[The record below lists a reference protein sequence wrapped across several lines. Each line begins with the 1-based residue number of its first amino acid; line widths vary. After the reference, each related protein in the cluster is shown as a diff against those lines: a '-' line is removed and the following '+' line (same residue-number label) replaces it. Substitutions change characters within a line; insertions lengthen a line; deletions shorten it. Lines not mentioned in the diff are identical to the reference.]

1 MTTVQDTDPTARVEW
16 RAVIAGGATALPRW
30 CAGPVGQGTADPGT
44 GSHVEPVPHDLAAA
58 VRETAH
64 DHGVPVAA
72 VVLAAHARVLAA
84 MTGEAETL
92 TTVAVGPGREP
103 RPCRVDTGVASGSLL
118 VAAAHAALLRETVE
132 ADPDAAD
139 RALAALRSDPSVGLW
154 PPTVLDT
161 TSPHDPGPAAVRD
174 PATVLRVVWTP
185 TALRVDHRRDVF
197 DDAAAARFAGYHLT
211 ALRLLTADPAA
222 PPTSGY
228 LPGPEELA
236 FQIDGLA
243 GPVRELP
250 DRRPHDLVRDR
261 AAAHPDAVAVVRG
274 TESWTYR
281 ELDERSDAIARA
293 LLTRGLGAEDVVA
306 VVAERTLGWA
316 ASVLAILKAGGAY
329 LPLEPHFPADRIATV
344 LTRAG
349 ARFVLTEPDA
359 ATTLDEALAGLGP
372 AGPTRL
378 LVEQAWGEDHP
389 GVDPRVEVGP
399 DRLAYLYFTSGSTG
413 EPKGAMCEHAGML
426 NHLLAKIADMGIDE
440 DSVVAQT
447 APQCFDISLWQLVA
461 GWLVGATTVLVEQE
475 VVLDVPRFVDLLA
488 QRRVT
493 VAQLVPSYLDVVVS
507 YLEQQ
512 PVALPD
518 LARVAV
524 TGEAVK
530 KELVVRWFAVRPD
543 VPLVNAYGLTE
554 TSDDTNHE
562 ILHGVPD
569 HDRIPLGPAV
579 QNVRVYVVDPALQ
592 PVPLGA
598 PGEIVFSGVCVGRGY
613 VNDTE
618 RTRAAFV
625 PDPLR
630 PGERL
635 YRSGDHG
642 RWLPDGKLDFLGRR
656 DHQVKIS
663 GFRIEI
669 GEIENTMLRG
679 PGVRDAAVVVSERPG
694 RGRALV
700 GFYGAPAPIP
710 DDDLRGLLAASLPHY
725 MVPPVLHHRESLP
738 VTANG
743 KIDRKALTALALEL
757 DDEPADAGGDAAPRT
772 PTERRLAA
780 VWAPLLGVEEDAVGR
795 DTHFFDRGGSSLLA
809 VKMAVRLQKAVTL
822 PEIGRNPVLADL
834 AALIDER
841 AGTPGSR
848 PAASTPAP

>member
-1 MTTVQDTDPTARVEW
+1 MTTVQETEPTARVAW
-16 RAVIAGGATALPRW
+16 GTVVAGGASPLPRW
-30 CAGPVGQGTADPGT
+30 CPRPAGAGT
-44 GSHVEPVPHDLAAA
+44 GSVVEPVPADLAAA
-58 VRETAH
+58 VREAAH
-64 DHGVPVAA
+64 DHGVSVGA
-72 VVLAAHARVLAA
+72 VVLAAHARVVAA
-84 MTGEAETL
+84 LTGEPETL
-92 TTVAVGPGREP
+92 TALAVGAGREP
-103 RPCRVDTGVASGSLL
+103 RPCRVDTGVPSGSDL
-118 VAAAHAALLRETVE
+118 VAAAHAAILHATGEP
-132 ADPDAAD
+132 DPDATD
-139 RALAALRSDPSVGLW
+139 HALAALRADPATGLW
-154 PPTVLDT
+154 PTTVLD
-161 TSPHDPGPAAVRD
+161 PFAGEDPGPTALGD
-174 PATVLRVVWTP
+174 ATTVVRVVWTA
-185 TALRVDHRRDVF
+185 TALRVDHRTDVL
-197 DDAAAARFAGYHLT
+197 DGDAAARIAGYHLT

-222 PPTSGY
+222 PPSAGC
-228 LPGPEELA
+228 LLGPEELA

-243 GPVRELP
+243 GPVRDLP
-250 DRRPHDLVRDR
+250 DRRAHDLVRDR
-261 AAAHPDAVAVVRG
+261 AAERPDAVAVVRG
-274 TESWTYR
+274 GEAWTYR

-293 LLTRGLGAEDVVA
+293 LLARGLGAEDVVA

-329 LPLEPHFPADRIATV
+329 LPLEPHFPPDRIATV

-378 LVEQAWGEDHP
+378 LVEQAWSEDHP

-399 DRLAYLYFTSGSTG
+399 GRLAYLYFTSGSTG

-426 NHLLAKIADMGIDE
+426 NHLLAKIADIGIDE
-440 DSVVAQT
+440 HAVVAQT

-488 QRRVT
+488 RHRVT

-512 PVALPD
+512 PVPLPD

-562 ILHGVPD
+562 ILHAVPD

-613 VNDTE
+613 VNDPE
-618 RTRAAFV
+618 RTGAAFV

-679 PGVRDAAVVVSERPG
+679 PEVRDAAVVVSERPG
-694 RGRALV
+694 RGKQLV

-710 DDDLRGLLAASLPHY
+710 DDVLRGLLAASLPGY

-757 DDEPADAGGDAAPRT
+757 DGPSHDTGSAGDSAPRT

-780 VWAPLLGVEEDAVGR
+780 VWAPLLGVDEDAVTR
-795 DTHFFDRGGSSLLA
+795 DTHFFEHGGSSLLA

-834 AALIDER
+834 AALLDER
-841 AGTPGSR
+841 AATPG
-848 PAASTPAP
+848 PTDPTPAP

>member
-1 MTTVQDTDPTARVEW
+1 MTTVQDTATSARPDW
-16 RAVIAGGATALPRW
+16 RAVVASGATPLPAW
-30 CAGPVGQGTADPGT
+30 HPGPPGPERT
-44 GSHVEPVPHDLAAA
+44 GSRVAPVPADLGAI
-58 VRETAH
+58 VRRVAH
-64 DHGVPVAA
+64 DHGVGVGS
-72 VVLAAHARVLAA
+72 VVLAAHARVVAA
-84 MTGEAETL
+84 LTGEPDTL
-92 TTVAVGPGREP
+92 TALAVGPDHEP
-103 RPCRVDTGVASGSLL
+103 RPCRVDTGVASGSELI
-118 VAAAHAALLRETVE
+118 AAAHAALVRAAGVP
-132 ADPDAAD
+132 DPEGTD
-139 RALAALRSDPSVGLW
+139 RTLAALRTDPAVGTW

-161 TSPHDPGPAAVRD
+161 TAAEDPGPAPLPDA
-174 PATVLRVVWTP
+174 AVLRVVWGV
-185 TALRVDHRRDVF
+185 TALRVDHRADVLD
-197 DDAAAARFAGYHLT
+197 DDAAGRVLGYHLT
-211 ALRLLTADPAA
+211 ALRQLTADPAA
-222 PPTSGY
+222 PPTRGC
-228 LPGPEELA
+228 LLGPEELA
-236 FQIDGLA
+236 FQVDGLA
-243 GPVRELP
+243 GPTRELP
-250 DRRPHDLVRDR
+250 DRRPHDLVRDQ
-261 AAAHPDAVAVVRG
+261 AALRPDAVALVRG
-274 TESWTYR
+274 EESWTYH

-293 LLTRGLGAEDVVA
+293 LLARGLGAEDVVA
-306 VVAERTLGWA
+306 VVAERTVGWA
-316 ASVLAILKAGGAY
+316 ACVLAILKAGGAY

-359 ATTLDEALAGLGP
+359 ATTLDEALAGLGA

-378 LVEQAWGEDHP
+378 LVAEAWAEHHP
-389 GVDPRVEVGP
+389 DVDPHVEVGP
-399 DRLAYLYFTSGSTG
+399 ERLAYLYFTSGSTG

-426 NHLLAKIADMGIDE
+426 NHLLAKIDDMGVDE
-440 DSVVAQT
+440 HSVVAQT

-475 VVLDVPRFVDLLA
+475 AVLDVPRFVDLLA
-488 QRRVT
+488 RHRVT

-507 YLEQQ
+507 YLEQT

-518 LARVAV
+518 LRRVAV

-562 ILHGVPD
+562 VLTAVPD
-569 HDRIPLGPAV
+569 HERVPLGPAV

-613 VNDTE
+613 VNDPD

-635 YRSGDHG
+635 YRSGDQG

-669 GEIENTMLRG
+669 GEIENTMLRA

-694 RGRALV
+694 RGKQLV
-700 GFYGAPAPIP
+700 GFYGAAAPVP
-710 DDDLRGLLAASLPHY
+710 DDELRGLLAASLPHY
-725 MVPPVLHHRESLP
+725 MVPPVLHHRDALP

-757 DDEPADAGGDAAPRT
+757 DAPADPVGDTAPLT
-772 PTERRLAA
+772 PTEQRLAA
-780 VWAPLLGVEEDAVGR
+780 VWAPLLGVDESAIGR
-795 DTHFFDRGGSSLLA
+795 DAHFFERGGSSLLA
-809 VKMAVRLQKAVTL
+809 VKMAVRLQKAVGL
-822 PEIGRNPVLADL
+822 PEIGAHPVLADL
-834 AALIDER
+834 AALLDER
-841 AGTPGSR
+841 SGGSDPAGSDPATPDPS
-848 PAASTPAP
+848 PAP

>member
-1 MTTVQDTDPTARVEW
+1 MTTVQETDPTPQVDW
-16 RAVIAGGATALPRW
+16 RAVLASGATALARW
-30 CAGPVGQGTADPGT
+30 AGGSAAAGS
-44 GSHVEPVPHDLAAA
+44 GSHVEPVPADLAAV
-58 VRETAH
+58 VRRVAH
-64 DHGVPVAA
+64 DHGVGVGA

-84 MTGEAETL
+84 LTGEAETL
-92 TTVAVGPGREP
+92 TALAAGPGHEP
-103 RPCRVDTGVASGSLL
+103 RPCRVDTGVDTGSAL
-118 VAAAHAALLRETVE
+118 VAAAHAALVRAAAAPDPE
-132 ADPDAAD
+132 ATD
-139 RALAALRSDPSVGLW
+139 RALADLRSDPAAGLW
-154 PPTVLDT
+154 PPTVLNT
-161 TSPHDPGPAAVRD
+161 TGTEDPGPD
-174 PATVLRVVWTP
+174 PVDDAATVLRVVWTG
-185 TALRVDHRRDVF
+185 TVLRVDHRTDVL
-197 DDAAAARFAGYHLT
+197 DEGAAARIAGYHLT
-211 ALRLLTADPAA
+211 ALRQLTADPAA
-222 PPTSGY
+222 APSRGC
-228 LPGPEELA
+228 LLGPEELA
-236 FQIDGLA
+236 FQVDGLA
-243 GPVRELP
+243 GPARELP

-261 AAAHPDAVAVVRG
+261 AATHPDDVAVVRG
-274 TESWTYR
+274 EEAWTYR
-281 ELDERSDAIARA
+281 DLDERSDAIARA
-293 LLTRGLGAEDVVA
+293 LLARGLGAEDVVA

-316 ASVLAILKAGGAY
+316 SCVLGILKSGGAY

-349 ARFVLTEPDA
+349 ARFVLTEPGA
-359 ATTLDEALAGLGP
+359 ATTLDEALAGLGT
-372 AGPTRL
+372 AAPTRL
-378 LVEQAWGEDHP
+378 LVADAWAEDHA

-399 DRLAYLYFTSGSTG
+399 ERLAYLYFTSGSTG
-413 EPKGAMCEHAGML
+413 EPKGAMCEQAGML
-426 NHLLAKIADMGIDE
+426 NHLLAKIEDMGIDE
-440 DSVVAQT
+440 HSVVAQT

-488 QRRVT
+488 RRRVS

-507 YLEQQ
+507 YLEQT

-518 LARVAV
+518 LRRVAV

-562 ILHGVPD
+562 ILFAVPD
-569 HDRIPLGPAV
+569 HERIPLGPAV
-579 QNVRVYVVDPALQ
+579 RNVRVYVVDPELA

-613 VNDTE
+613 VNDPE

-694 RGRALV
+694 RGKQLV
-700 GFYGAPAPIP
+700 GFYGAPAPIA
-710 DDDLRGLLAASLPHY
+710 DDELRGLLAASLPHY
-725 MVPPVLHHRESLP
+725 MVPPVLHHRDVLP

-743 KIDRKALTALALEL
+743 KIDRKTLTALALEL
-757 DDEPADAGGDAAPRT
+757 DEPTGPAGSGGGAPLT
-772 PTERRLAA
+772 STERRLAG
-780 VWAPLLGVEEDAVGR
+780 VWAPLLGVDEDALTP
-795 DTHFFDRGGSSLLA
+795 DTHFFERGGSSLLA
-809 VKMAVRLQKAVTL
+809 VKMAVRLKKAVTL
-822 PEIGRNPVLADL
+822 QEIAAHPVLADL
-834 AALIDER
+834 AALLDER
-841 AGTPGSR
+841 A
-848 PAASTPAP
+848 AASDPDPTAAP

>member
-1 MTTVQDTDPTARVEW
+1 MTTVQDTDPTLHVDR
-16 RAVIAGGATALPRW
+16 RAVIASGATALPRW
-30 CAGPVGQGTADPGT
+30 TTGPAASVPDT
-44 GSHVEPVPHDLAAA
+44 GSVVVDVPADLAAA
-58 VRETAH
+58 LDRVAAE
-64 DHGVPVAA
+64 HGVGPEV
-72 VVLAAHARVLAA
+72 VVLAAHARVVAA
-84 MTGEAETL
+84 LTGEPETL
-92 TTVAVGPGREP
+92 TALAAGPGRLP
-103 RPCRVDTGVASGSLL
+103 RPCRVDTGGPSGSALI
-118 VAAAHAALLRETVE
+118 AAAAIATTGAL
-132 ADPDAAD
+132 AGDPDATDRELAGLRAD
-139 RALAALRSDPSVGLW
+139 PAVGPW

-161 TSPHDPGPAAVRD
+161 TAAGDPGPRPLPDAD
-174 PATVLRVVWTP
+174 TVLRVVWTAD
-185 TALRVDHRRDVF
+185 ALRVDHRTDAL
-197 DDAAAARFAGYHLT
+197 DDGAAARIAGYHLT

-222 PPTSGY
+222 DPAHGCLLAPD
-228 LPGPEELA
+228 ELA
-236 FQIDGLA
+236 FQVDGLA
-243 GPVRELP
+243 GPTRALP

-261 AAAHPDAVAVVRG
+261 AAARPDAVAVVRG
-274 TESWTYR
+274 DQTWTYR
-281 ELDERSDAIARA
+281 ELDERSDAVARA
-293 LLTRGLGAEDVVA
+293 LLARGLGAEDVVA

-316 ASVLAILKAGGAY
+316 AAVLGILKSGGAY

-349 ARFVLTEPDA
+349 ARFVLTEPG
-359 ATTLDEALAGLGP
+359 ATATLDEALAGLG
-372 AGPTRL
+372 AAAPTRL
-378 LVEQAWGEDHP
+378 LVADTWTEDHP
-389 GVDPRVEVGP
+389 GVDPHVEVGP

-426 NHLLAKIADMGIDE
+426 NHLLAKIADMGITE
-440 DSVVAQT
+440 SSVVAQT

-475 VVLDVPRFVDLLA
+475 VVLDVPRFVDLLVA
-488 QRRVT
+488 RRVT

-512 PVALPD
+512 PVPLPD

-530 KELVVRWFAVRPD
+530 KELVARWFATLPQ

-554 TSDDTNHE
+554 TSDDTNHMV
-562 ILHGVPD
+562 LHGVPD
-569 HDRIPLGPAV
+569 HERVPLGPAV
-579 QNVRVYVVDPALQ
+579 QNVWIYVVDPLLQ

-613 VNDTE
+613 VNDPE

-642 RWLPDGKLDFLGRR
+642 RWRPDGTLDFLGRR

-669 GEIENTMLRG
+669 GEIENTMLRA

-694 RGRALV
+694 RGKQLV
-700 GFYGAPAPIP
+700 GFYGAAAPVP
-710 DDDLRGLLAASLPHY
+710 DDELRGLLAASLPHY
-725 MVPPVLHHRESLP
+725 MVPPVLHHRDALP

-757 DDEPADAGGDAAPRT
+757 DGPEEAPTGAALRT

-780 VWAPLLGVEEDAVGR
+780 VWAPLLGVDEAAIAR
-795 DTHFFDRGGSSLLA
+795 DTHFFERGGSSLLA

-822 PEIGRNPVLADL
+822 PEIGRHPVLADL
-834 AALIDER
+834 AALLDER
-841 AGTPGSR
+841 AAGTATAGTAGTTDPD
-848 PAASTPAP
+848 PAP